1 VKEYGSNVQKL
12 ADYIKGIEDKEKRT
26 LYAHILVELM
36 RQIHPHMKDNQDYS
50 NKLWDD
56 LYIMAQFE
64 LEVDSPYPAPS
75 IDVLGRQ
82 PLTVEYNQNNLKFRH
97 YGRNIELLIEK
108 AINTENEEDKLA
120 FVSYLYRLMRSFY
133 SSWNKDN
140 PEEHIIYQHLDL
152 LSRGQLEKELN
163 AIRENG
169 LVESTPK
176 DRNNSFERTRNVS
189 NTSNYPSYQSNSSGE
204 RHNNNYGRRH
214 GGNKY
219 SKNNNNNNNKHRRNN
234 K

>member
-1 VKEYGSNVQKL
+1 MKEYGSNVQKL
-12 ADYIKGIEDKEKRT
+12 ADYIKGIEDREKRT

-56 LYIMAQFE
+56 LYIMSQFE
-64 LEVDSPYPAPS
+64 LDVDSPYPAPS
-75 IDVLGRQ
+75 KDVLGRQ

-97 YGRNIELLIEK
+97 YGRNIELLIDK

-163 AIRENG
+163 TIKENG

-189 NTSNYPSYQSNSSGE
+189 NASNYQSSYTSHSGE
-204 RHNNNYGRRH
+204 RHGNNYGRRH

-219 SKNNNNNNNKHRRNN
+219 SKNNNNNKHRRNN

>member
-1 VKEYGSNVQKL
+1 MKEYGSNVQKL
-12 ADYIKGIEDKEKRT
+12 ADYIKGIEDREKRT

-56 LYIMAQFE
+56 LYIMSHFE

-75 IDVLGRQ
+75 KDVLGRQ
-82 PLTVEYNQNNLKFRH
+82 PLTVEYNQNNLKFKH
-97 YGRNIELLIEK
+97 YGRNIELLINK

-140 PEEHIIYQHLDL
+140 PEEHVIYQHLDL
-152 LSRGQLEKELN
+152 LSRGQLEKELDH
-163 AIRENG
+163 IRQNG

-176 DRNNSFERTRNVS
+176 DRNNSFERTKNVP
-189 NTSNYPSYQSNSSGE
+189 NTSVGYQPNYSGD
-204 RHNNNYGRRH
+204 RHNNYGRRH
-214 GGNKY
+214 TGGNKY
-219 SKNNNNNNNKHRRNN
+219 AKNTNNNNKHRRNN